1 MLSHSSAIVNSDTAD
16 TTVVAAVSGKRI
28 VVTAVSIT
36 KNGAGGETFR
46 FESGVAGAFLTGAF
60 NLVDGIGVVNLPYN
74 PNGWFRT
81 AIGVLLNIQKSSTSD
96 AIGGIV
102 QYTLES

>member
-1 MLSHSSAIVNSDTAD
+1 MLSHSSAIVNSTTAD
-16 TTVVAAVSGKRI
+16 TTVVAAVSGKSI

-36 KNGAGGETFR
+36 KDGAGGETFR

-60 NLVDGIGVVNLPYN
+60 NITGGLGVLSLPYN

-81 AIGVLLNIQKSSTSD
+81 AIGALLNIQKSSTAD
-96 AIGGIV
+96 ALGGVV